1 MNRISAATRWP
12 LDFDE
17 RLERAE
23 TDISFADAMTK
34 LMGRD
39 RSLEEIAWRAFRI
52 KCDVQDELMQ
62 RKYRHRKPK

>member
-1 MNRISAATRWP
+1 MNRISTATRWP
-12 LDFDE
+12 FDLHE
-17 RLERAE
+17 RLDRAE

-52 KCDVQDELMQ
+52 KCDVQDELM
-62 RKYRHRKPK
+62 RKRRHRKPK